1 MFPERGEVRLYS
13 PRVGPA
19 VVRVRWVPQVRSG
32 ASDLHSMTSSS
43 GLHAAA
49 AVYFVCPVE
58 GRQDTPAQEPQ
69 REDLK
74 RTSWNEDRRRR
85 TGPITPNVSSPRQQ
99 SCKTS
104 RQHPNKKCCP
114 VYLGGSLVPF
124 GLGTSVSE
132 RACNQLRCTSCDF
145 SIVTFEDYKW
155 DASCDYLFFRNSVPD
170 HSKLQTRMVKKK
182 GARAYACQC
191 SWRSIQQLAHLSAEE
206 PLRWVCGTHSD

>member
-1 MFPERGEVRLYS
+1 MADDDLDQLLDEVESKYCH
-13 PRVGPA
+13 PGPGGA
-19 VVRVRWVPQVRSG
+19 ASRAADRKEAKRSKNPLAITPVDDENVDELIEDILDVR
-32 ASDLHSMTSSS
+32 
-43 GLHAAA
+43 
-49 AVYFVCPVE
+49 FCE
-58 GRQDTPAQEPQ
+58 EN
-69 REDLK
+69 K
-74 RTSWNEDRRRR
+74 
-85 TGPITPNVSSPRQQ
+85 TPNVKSPRQQ

-145 SIVTFEDYKW
+145 NIVTFEDYKW

>member
-1 MFPERGEVRLYS
+1 MADDDLDRLLDEVESKYCHL
-13 PRVGPA
+13 GPGGA
-19 VVRVRWVPQVRSG
+19 ASRAADRKEAKRSKNPLTITPVDDENVDELIEDILDVR
-32 ASDLHSMTSSS
+32 
-43 GLHAAA
+43 
-49 AVYFVCPVE
+49 FCE
-58 GRQDTPAQEPQ
+58 EN
-69 REDLK
+69 K
-74 RTSWNEDRRRR
+74 
-85 TGPITPNVSSPRQQ
+85 TPNVSSPRQQ